1 MRRHLS
7 LVLVLTLVL
16 TSVLPALA
24 AGAEELTGTAGT
36 VVLYSEDFN
45 DANSGW
51 NWDGS
56 SIKSRTAVQETLAG
70 GNGILKFGWTAE
82 SLVSP
87 DTAIPFTEYMTRMV
101 INWKPRFGFEYINGK
116 SYNYYIDYLCNAGN
130 GLDTS
135 VSAISSHGFQGFSKN
150 GKSLLVSYGADGAKN
165 LSGYITWTSTGK
177 TPDVSRKN
185 EITADGWKRLTASN
199 IAYALEYD
207 GEPYPSISCRSWYVS
222 YDYSKYLAKM
232 LVDNKLYCGK
242 GVSKILWSNVSNTNS
257 AYQFTITEEDLDG
270 TEKGI
275 VEGGKTKADLCK
287 TYSIADDC
295 SDLYSEAR
303 VNKINEELKKYY
315 IAFDKIGVTADAMIY
330 EVPVTIN
337 GAAEVNAVANT
348 YTNEVQTISKSG
360 NISANDYFGLTFTVT
375 PSEGNAVKTVE
386 YAGETLSADESG
398 TYSVAPEKVKNGGLV
413 ITTET
418 GAVTSKITY
427 SKTGNGS
434 VKIGETTLAEG
445 ENDVEN
451 GEKTFTVTPS
461 DGYEISSVTL
471 GENDIPVQNKLGF
484 DFAANITGDTTLS
497 VVFVQRTNVKPTL
510 TVSTQANVNNGNY
523 NGHGAENSNA
533 ITMYATVDEGYGYN
547 ILSYG
552 YYITNAE
559 NNTISL
565 AAEQKT
571 ADGKFGILAFGAGL
585 TPGNYTLK
593 SFIKLD
599 GGDEINGE
607 EQQVTING

>member
-7 LVLVLTLVL
+7 LVLVLALVL

-45 DANSGW
+45 DENSGW
-51 NWDGS
+51 RWDGS
-56 SIKSRTAVQETLAG
+56 IPGRTAEQTTLEG

-82 SLVSP
+82 SLVSK
-87 DTAIPFTEYMTRMV
+87 DKASDFGQFLTRMR
-101 INWKPRFGFEYINGK
+101 ISGSNRFKFKYIDGK
-116 SYNYYIDYLCNAGN
+116 TYNYFVDYMGSTDGTLSQSG
-130 GLDTS
+130 
-135 VSAISSHGFQGFSKN
+135 ISLNSHGFQGMN
-150 GKSLLVSYGADGAKN
+150 GKDGKSALISYKPDGTKSVDGYLTFN
-165 LSGYITWTSTGK
+165 LNTKDGVRPDRITGTSE
-177 TPDVSRKN
+177 N
-185 EITADGWKRLTASN
+185 GWKRMSVKN
-199 IAYALEYD
+199 ISYRLEENGLPYITCQSLYTCFDYA
-207 GEPYPSISCRSWYVS
+207 
-222 YDYSKYLAKM
+222 KNLAKM

-242 GVSKILWSNVSNTNS
+242 GVKTILWSTVSNTDPN
-257 AYQFTITEEDLDG
+257 YQFTITEEDLDG

-295 SDLYSEAR
+295 SDLYSETR
-303 VNKINEELKKYY
+303 INKINEELKKYY

-348 YTNEVQTISKSG
+348 YTNEVQTISKSD

-523 NGHGAENSNA
+523 NGHGASNSNA

-552 YYITNAE
+552 YYITNAAGD
-559 NNTISL
+559 TISL
-565 AAEQKT
+565 AAEGKT
-571 ADGKFGILAFGAGL
+571 EAGKFGILAFGAGI
-585 TPGNYTLK
+585 TPGQYKLR
-593 SFIKLD
+593 SFIKIE
-599 GGDEINGE
+599 GEQEINST
-607 EQQVTING
+607 EQNVTISE

>member
-7 LVLVLTLVL
+7 LVLVLALVL

-51 NWDGS
+51 IWDGN
-56 SIKSRTAVQETLAG
+56 SISGRTVEQTTLEG

-82 SLVSP
+82 SLVNKDKAS
-87 DTAIPFTEYMTRMV
+87 DFGQYLTRMR
-101 INWKPRFGFEYINGK
+101 ISGSNRFKFKYIDGK
-116 SYNYYIDYLCNAGN
+116 TYNYFVDYMGSTDGTLSQSG
-130 GLDTS
+130 
-135 VSAISSHGFQGFSKN
+135 ISLNSHGFQGMN
-150 GKSLLVSYGADGAKN
+150 GKDGKSALISYKPDGTKSVDGYLTFN
-165 LSGYITWTSTGK
+165 LNTEGGVRPDRITETSE
-177 TPDVSRKN
+177 N
-185 EITADGWKRLTASN
+185 GWKRMSVKN
-199 IAYALEYD
+199 ISYRLEENGLPYITCQSFYTCFDYANN
-207 GEPYPSISCRSWYVS
+207 
-222 YDYSKYLAKM
+222 LAKM

-242 GVSKILWSNVSNTNS
+242 GVKTILWSTVSNTDPN
-257 AYQFTITEEDLDG
+257 YQFTITEEDLDG

-275 VEGGKTKADLCK
+275 VEGGKTKAELCK

-303 VNKINEELKKYY
+303 VNKINEELEKYY

-330 EVPVTIN
+330 EVPVTIT
-337 GAAEVNAVANT
+337 GDAEVSAIANT
-348 YTNEVQTISKSG
+348 YTNEVQTINASG
-360 NISANDYFGLTFTVT
+360 SISANDYFGLTFTVT
-375 PSEGNAVKTVE
+375 PSEGSTLKTVE
-386 YAGETLSADESG
+386 YAGKTLTADENG
-398 TYSVAPEKVKNGGLV
+398 TYTVAPEDVKNGGLV

-471 GENDIPVQNKLGF
+471 GSAVIDVKNKLGF
-484 DFAANITGDTTLS
+484 DFAANITGNTALE
-497 VVFVQRTNVKPTL
+497 VVFSERTVTMPTL
-510 TVSTQANVNNGNY
+510 IVAEPLAEANKVINKYGFTT
-523 NGHGAENSNA
+523 SNA
-533 ITMYATVDEGYGYN
+533 ITMYATVNDGYGYN

-552 YYITNAE
+552 YYLTNAAGD
-559 NNTISL
+559 TISL
-565 AAEQKT
+565 AAEGKT
-571 ADGKFGILAFGAGL
+571 EAGKFGILAFGAGI
-585 TPGNYTLK
+585 TPGQYKLR
-593 SFIKLD
+593 SFIKIE
-599 GGDEINGE
+599 GEQEINST
-607 EQQVTING
+607 EQNVTISE

>member
-7 LVLVLTLVL
+7 LVLVLALVL

-51 NWDGS
+51 IWDGN
-56 SIKSRTAVQETLAG
+56 SISGRTAEQTTLEG

-82 SLVSP
+82 SLVNKDKAS
-87 DTAIPFTEYMTRMV
+87 DFGQYLTRMR
-101 INWKPRFGFEYINGK
+101 ISGSNRFKFKYIDGK
-116 SYNYYIDYLCNAGN
+116 TYNYFVDYMGSTDGTLSQSG
-130 GLDTS
+130 
-135 VSAISSHGFQGFSKN
+135 ISLNSHGFQGMNGSD
-150 GKSLLVSYGADGAKN
+150 GKSALISYKPDGTKSVDGYLTFN
-165 LSGYITWTSTGK
+165 LNTKDGVRPDRITGTSE
-177 TPDVSRKN
+177 N
-185 EITADGWKRLTASN
+185 GWKRMSVKN
-199 IAYALEYD
+199 ISYRLEENGLPYITCQSFYTCFDYANN
-207 GEPYPSISCRSWYVS
+207 
-222 YDYSKYLAKM
+222 LAKM
-232 LVDNKLYCGK
+232 LANNKLYCGK
-242 GVSKILWSNVSNTNS
+242 GVKTILWSTVSNTDPN
-257 AYQFTITEEDLDG
+257 YQFTITEEDLDG

-303 VNKINEELKKYY
+303 VNKINEELEKYY

-348 YTNEVQTISKSG
+348 YTNEVQTISASG

-375 PSEGNAVKTVE
+375 PSEGNTLKTVE
-386 YAGETLSADESG
+386 YAGKTLTADENG
-398 TYSVAPEKVKNGGLV
+398 TYTVAPEDVKNGGLV

>member
-7 LVLVLTLVL
+7 LVLVLALVL

-36 VVLYSEDFN
+36 VVLYNEDFN
-45 DANSGW
+45 DENSGW
-51 NWDGS
+51 YWDGS
-56 SIKSRTAVQETLAG
+56 IKGRSAVQETLAG

-82 SLVSP
+82 SLVSK
-87 DTAIPFTEYMTRMV
+87 DKASDFGQYLTRMQTS
-101 INWKPRFGFEYINGK
+101 WSDRFNFNYIDGK
-116 SYNYYIDYLCNAGN
+116 TYNYFVDYMGSTDGTLSQSGI
-130 GLDTS
+130 LLTT
-135 VSAISSHGFQGFSKN
+135 HGFQGMN
-150 GKSLLVSYGADGAKN
+150 GRDGKPALISYKPDGTKSVDGYLTFN
-165 LSGYITWTSTGK
+165 LNTVGGVRPDRIHETSE
-177 TPDVSRKN
+177 N
-185 EITADGWKRLTASN
+185 GWKRLSVKN
-199 IAYALEYD
+199 ISYRLEENAL
-207 GEPYPSISCRSWYVS
+207 PYIACRSLYICFE
-222 YDYSKYLAKM
+222 YANNLAKM

-242 GVSKILWSNVSNTNS
+242 GVKTILWNAVKPDDTN
-257 AYQFTITEEDLDG
+257 YQFTITEEDLDG

-275 VEGGKTKADLCK
+275 VEGGKTKAELCK

-303 VNKINEELKKYY
+303 VNKINEELEKYY
-315 IAFDKIGVTADAMIY
+315 IAIDKVGVTADAMIY

-434 VKIGETTLAEG
+434 VKIGETTLTEG

-471 GENDIPVQNKLGF
+471 GSAPIDVKNKLGF
-484 DFAANITGDTTLS
+484 DFAANITGNTALE
-497 VVFVQRTNVKPTL
+497 VVFVNRTNVKPTV
-510 TVSTQANVNNGNY
+510 TVSTEANVNNGNY

-607 EQQVTING
+607 EQSVTISE